1 MRRGRGLL
9 TPFVSL
15 LQVWVSASG
24 SPALGNPSL
33 NDTIYIS
40 IGFHSGIIAGIH
52 VSWCDP
58 IKLRKVA
65 AVGSCQRID
74 FDDMNTQEPIRIS
87 NKGVA
92 ATFNEAQAQD
102 SMGWNTPS
110 QKLTISDGDVLI
122 PKIKPTEPLKS
133 QFEKF
138 MSHVTDANFSRC
150 SPENDMGVSVVRVL
164 EAAVKS
170 IATGNKVLLSDI
182 PYAPILSAG
191 TTRTVVIIGHGSM
204 AARCLKSIIS
214 LPGVRVPLCIADA
227 SDSGEDT
234 WRESFAKA
242 AREAGYVDG
251 ESLLL
256 CKFPHDED
264 ALTKLRALKPT
275 LLLSLQCQKIIREQ
289 VIECAELGC
298 VNCHNAPLPLLRGC
312 DPFAWALHDGLLQMG
327 VTLHQVPKSGV
338 DDGPI
343 LTQQLWPINNDTTAF
358 DLYERSLE
366 VAEKLVCAS
375 LLPIL
380 NGEIV
385 PKPQNPSAVS
395 YHPANCFPYEP
406 LGIAWNLP
414 AVTASALARARTFP
428 PFQLPTFSYDGQ
440 TVEVARLKAC
450 ARPRPGKVGEIL
462 SAEPLIVNT
471 RREAINVLEVRLDGV
486 ITPVSEYV
494 VRQVLGLREGIVL
507 S

>member
-1 MRRGRGLL
+1 M
-9 TPFVSL
+9 
-15 LQVWVSASG
+15 SASG
-24 SPALGNPSL
+24 SSALGNPAL
-33 NDTIYIS
+33 NDTIYIT

-92 ATFNEAQAQD
+92 VTFNEAQAQD

-110 QKLTISDGDVLI
+110 QKLTISDGDVFI
-122 PKIKPTEPLKS
+122 PKIRPTEPLKA
-133 QFEKF
+133 QFEEF
-138 MSHVTDANFSRC
+138 MNTVTGENFSKH

-170 IATGNKVLLSDI
+170 IATGTKVLISDV
-182 PYAPILSAG
+182 PCAPILSAG
-191 TTRTVVIIGHGSM
+191 KKNTVVIIGHGSM
-204 AARCLKSIIS
+204 AARCLKTILS
-214 LPGVRVPLCIADA
+214 LPGVNVPLCIADA

-256 CKFPHDED
+256 CKFPHDEE
-264 ALTKLRALKPT
+264 AMAKLRTLKPT

-343 LTQQLWPINNDTTAF
+343 LTQQLWPINDDSTAF

-366 VAEKLVCAS
+366 VAEKLICES

-380 NGEIV
+380 NGEMV
-385 PKPQNPSAVS
+385 AMPQNPSAVS
-395 YHPANCFPYEP
+395 YHPANCFSYEP

-428 PFQLPTFSYDGQ
+428 PFQLPTFLHEGQ
-440 TVEVARLKAC
+440 TVEVARLKVC
-450 ARPRPGKVGEIL
+450 ARPRSGKVGEIL
-462 SAEPLIVNT
+462 SVEPFIVNT
-471 RREAINVLEVRLDGV
+471 RREAINVLEVRLDGK
-486 ITPVSEYV
+486 ITPVSERV
-494 VRQVLGLREGIVL
+494 VRELLGLREGIVL
-507 S
+507 G